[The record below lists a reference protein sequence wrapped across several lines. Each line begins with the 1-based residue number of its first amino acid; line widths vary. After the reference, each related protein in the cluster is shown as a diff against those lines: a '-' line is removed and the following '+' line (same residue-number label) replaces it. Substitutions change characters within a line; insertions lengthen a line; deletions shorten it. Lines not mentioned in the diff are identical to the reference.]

1 MRLRLLG
8 MGLAIGLSLLGA
20 SAEAQKSV
28 SGSSGPAPPHTA
40 QTRSLDSVTHDAQP
54 AAPEADPSSL
64 DAVPHDDAD
73 VQPDAAPPGAPPR
86 DVDTAPLRDGNPDAP
101 YAEPNPARPKAPPPA
116 PHEAPNGPYADWIKR
131 LDEGAAQLRAAEQRA
146 DDAAAAVTRMLTR
159 HYPTGEAKAKLL
171 KEREEARAA
180 LAQAR
185 QDYPQLLDDARSSG
199 VPQSVLEPYEKAAP
213 QS

>member
-1 MRLRLLG
+1 MRLRLDG
-8 MGLAIGLSLLGA
+8 VGLVLVLALWGA
-20 SAEAQKSV
+20 RAEAQKSV
-28 SGSSGPAPPHTA
+28 PGSSGPAPPHA
-40 QTRSLDSVTHDAQP
+40 VQTRSLDSVTEGAQP

-73 VQPDAAPPGAPPR
+73 VQPDASPPGAPPR
-86 DVDTAPLRDGNPDAP
+86 DIDTAPLRDGRPDAP
-101 YAEPNPARPKAPPPA
+101 YAEPNPARAKARPPA
-116 PHEAPNGPYADWIKR
+116 AHEPASGPYAEWIKR

-146 DDAAAAVTRMLTR
+146 DDAEAAVTRMLTR

-171 KEREEARAA
+171 KERDDARAA

-199 VPQSVLEPYEKAAP
+199 VPQSVLEPYESAAP
-213 QS
+213 PS